1 MAYPLYCSRLLQI
14 ENQGRWRWRWI
25 KIPAL
30 YFLTMIPLA
39 YFPPGAS
46 CWRGLASQASP
57 QMPHLP
63 PITSH
68 WCWKITSFDQGSSI
82 NDVSLFFIHLTSPS
96 SRFSDINLSYCRHKV
111 FYPIIFRL
119 WRHLWTTHYADCD
132 SQKFH
137 FWKIKTF
144 GNQNHYAL
152 YSRVFQPVCR
162 QMILSF

>member
-1 MAYPLYCSRLLQI
+1 MALNL
-14 ENQGRWRWRWI
+14 
-25 KIPAL
+25 KTIPAL

-82 NDVSLFFIHLTSPS
+82 NDVSLFLIHLTSPY

-132 SQKFH
+132 SQKFN

-144 GNQNHYAL
+144 GNQNHYAEPL
-152 YSRVFQPVCR
+152 QPCFSTGVSPNDFKFLEHFFLKSVEIS
-162 QMILSF
+162 M